1 MVLDECYTDIYT
13 KIKPVGGMEICQKT
27 KAGLNNVC
35 IFHSLSKRSNVAGLR
50 SGFVV
55 GDKKII
61 KLFSKLRSYSAP
73 TIPLPI
79 QTLSAMLWSDEKH
92 VLKSRELYKSKF
104 DYADKKLSKFSLYKR
119 PDAGFYLWLNV
130 GNGEKFT
137 KSLYKNFSLKV
148 MPGSFL
154 AKGKTENPGESFVR
168 VSLVHNLSKSKKAI
182 DKIEKQIKC
191 IQN

>member
-1 MVLDECYTDIYT
+1 MILDECYTDIYT

-79 QTLSAMLWSDEKH
+79 QTLSAKLWSDESH
-92 VLKSRELYKSKF
+92 VLKVESYIKVNLITLIKNYQ
-104 DYADKKLSKFSLYKR
+104 
-119 PDAGFYLWLNV
+119 NIV
-130 GNGEKFT
+130 FT
-137 KSLYKNFSLKV
+137 IGLMQDFIF
-148 MPGSFL
+148 G
-154 AKGKTENPGESFVR
+154 
-168 VSLVHNLSKSKKAI
+168 
-182 DKIEKQIKC
+182 
-191 IQN
+191 